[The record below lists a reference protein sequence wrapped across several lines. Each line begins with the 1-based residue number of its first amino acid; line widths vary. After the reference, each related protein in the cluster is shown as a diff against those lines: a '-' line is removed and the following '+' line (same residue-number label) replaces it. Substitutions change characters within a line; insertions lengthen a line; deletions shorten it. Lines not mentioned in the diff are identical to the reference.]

1 MSHLAGVSREATER
15 LTSPSESHSFARAS
29 PGWLR
34 GLRAL
39 TGGLSLMIG
48 RGYDQ
53 RANLTSRFIKLST
66 GIIVK
71 IAEEGLR

>member
-15 LTSPSESHSFARAS
+15 LTTPSESNSFARAS

-39 TGGLSLMIG
+39 TGGLSLTIG

-53 RANLTSRFIKLST
+53 RADLTSRFIKAPT
-66 GIIVK
+66 PIIVFVK
-71 IAEEGLR
+71 G